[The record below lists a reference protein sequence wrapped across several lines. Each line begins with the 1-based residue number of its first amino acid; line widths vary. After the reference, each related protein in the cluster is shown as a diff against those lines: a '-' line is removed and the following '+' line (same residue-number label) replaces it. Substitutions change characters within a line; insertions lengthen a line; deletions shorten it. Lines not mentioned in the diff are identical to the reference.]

1 MVISADFKDGRIRE
15 FDLST
20 YTNGSAMT
28 AYERSAVNILTEFD
42 LRLDRLE
49 EDGLRLDFFWFDATK
64 EAGERVLDGVEDGR
78 GGAVSVRMGARR
90 PAYSLTLLEP
100 FELEDVSRIL
110 VYRANQVVQ
119 AAWRQGSGNW
129 LVKGTLFDAVR
140 VLSYSDSNFTGLNR
154 QAIEVF
160 SYLSAVY
167 PELDRR
173 DVAALMGYEL
183 DAVDELFGREPAS
196 ETAED
201 DIGASSSDGGGGFRA
216 GKPSSIGG
224 DFFGDETGGIL

>member
-1 MVISADFKDGRIRE
+1 MVISVDFKDGRIRE

-28 AYERSAVNILTEFD
+28 AYERSAVNVMTEFD

-64 EAGERVLDGVEDGR
+64 EAGERVLDGVEDGA
-78 GGAVSVRMGARR
+78 GGAVSVRMAARR
-90 PAYSLTLLEP
+90 PAYSITLLEP

-129 LVKGTLFDAVR
+129 MVKGTLFDAVR

-160 SYLSAVY
+160 SYLSAIY
-167 PELDRR
+167 PEMDRR
-173 DVAALMGYEL
+173 DVASLMGYEL

-196 ETAED
+196 ETAQA
-201 DIGASSSDGGGGFRA
+201 DIEGSAASSGTGYRK
-216 GKPSSIGG
+216 GKMSSIA
-224 DFFGDETGGIL
+224 DFFGAETEGIL